1 MTDRGIIRLI
11 IMTRGGNACTSRMA
25 GEGRIKAS
33 PLCAL
38 VLVAMATFITWHLG
52 KGEREK
58 KRERGK
64 MERDRRKKGKRE
76 GEKDRCLGE
85 DVMEKGKQVEKR
97 GKKNVSPSGN
107 KSRNVQLKNE
117 REREKNYV
125 KRKDSDCY
133 FLFYTTPA
141 D

>member
-1 MTDRGIIRLI
+1 
-11 IMTRGGNACTSRMA
+11 MTRGGNACTSRTA

-58 KRERGK
+58 EEEREDGAGQEKKREIEREKERYLGEML
-64 MERDRRKKGKRE
+64 MER
-76 GEKDRCLGE
+76 GE
-85 DVMEKGKQVEKR
+85 QVEKR
-97 GKKNVSPSGN
+97 EKKNVSPSGN
-107 KSRNVQLKNE
+107 QSKNVQLKNE
-117 REREKNYV
+117 GEREKNYM
-125 KRKDSDCY
+125 KRKEYDCY

-141 D
+141 VVCKKN